1 MSGSNG
7 AGATVGVS
15 SSAGSGGVTGP
26 TGVPLDDG
34 GSGSVMSEMMALF
47 TPPGREARKQ
57 FGVGVGTVEL
67 HPYYKRPGKGH
78 NHDSCDA
85 CGEGGDLICCDSCPA
100 SFHFSCHAPPLEES
114 DIPLGDWVCLRCHVR
129 ETERFEAIKAH
140 GRATNPAAAGPGPA
154 PLPGD
159 AHDEGGGPSVVP
171 ATSSGMAG
179 KLRGRAS
186 RGNKKQVEA
195 VLKAEKEK
203 AVKIYRQ
210 KYDKYLI
217 AKPNTN
223 SIFDKLIAAAQV
235 VNAEQ
240 FKLPDALDPKEKLP
254 FSWKWSEE
262 RQDDYDTYPKNCT
275 QCAKTSRHVPS
286 VGCDFCSNVYHLDC
300 LDPPLCEIPSERWM
314 CPMHVEH
321 ILDSKLVK
329 STSLTERMS
338 LWNKYARKPVDTDTV
353 RLNFFR
359 KVRSGKL
366 YQKCRVKVPS
376 EFRVKVPAFIKYQY
390 KNPSPGHAL
399 GSVDTPIARKKALSK
414 ELDPEET
421 EFLTGLISL
430 QSGLL
435 ELKGE
440 ELRQEILGPQKTKKK
455 TNKTKKDHKIQPQKD
470 ESQQMDG
477 VDRMEVDNITEKSSL
492 PNGLEKDAIVK
503 DVDED
508 ENESDETA
516 SNCSIPLDREDHELS
531 SDLHEQLNAYMAR
544 QKSRGLENLSPVVR
558 DFLALQRLKEILPIK
573 NSNPEHEIQIRAAL
587 VPIHHSRTPSYIRY
601 RNFRIGSGSHN
612 DLDLSSYGHCNYI
625 SDKHAT
631 IYFDQ
636 FTQIYEMIN
645 YSAHGLIADNS
656 IYALDLGGYGG
667 GSVKAKSANQNE
679 NEYTMSAKIEEEPGC
694 FCDTSIASMLP
705 DQGGNENSAI
715 LHHGSYLRF
724 GCLEFVFSIMNQ
736 QAIKKEADQ

>member
-1 MSGSNG
+1 MIISFH
-7 AGATVGVS
+7 TL
-15 SSAGSGGVTGP
+15 
-26 TGVPLDDG
+26 PLNQ
-34 GSGSVMSEMMALF
+34 
-47 TPPGREARKQ
+47 R
-57 FGVGVGTVEL
+57 
-67 HPYYKRPGKGH
+67 KGH

-140 GRATNPAAAGPGPA
+140 GKSTNPGAPALLASDAHEEAGPSVSPAPAAAPA
-154 PLPGD
+154 
-159 AHDEGGGPSVVP
+159 
-171 ATSSGMAG
+171 SSGMAG
-179 KLRGRAS
+179 KLRGRSS

-217 AKPNTN
+217 AKPATN

-300 LDPPLCEIPSERWM
+300 LDPPLCEIPNERWM

-321 ILDSKLVK
+321 ILDSKLVS
-329 STSLTERMS
+329 STSLTERMN

-376 EFRVKVPAFIKYQY
+376 DFRVKVPAFIKHQY

-399 GSVDTPIARKKALSK
+399 GSIETPIARKKSLANK
-414 ELDPEET
+414 ELDSEQT
-421 EFLTGLISL
+421 DFLTNLISL

-435 ELKGE
+435 ELQGE

-455 TNKTKKDHKIQPQKD
+455 SKKKIEKKLQPRED
-470 ESQQMDG
+470 EGHLTQHANP
-477 VDRMEVDNITEKSSL
+477 MEIDKSTEMYSL
-492 PNGLEKDAIVK
+492 PNGLEKGASTA
-503 DVDED
+503 DEED
-508 ENESDETA
+508 NESDETA
-516 SNCSIPLDREDHELS
+516 SNCSIPLDREDQGLS

-544 QKSRGLENLSPVVR
+544 QKSQGLENLSPVVR
-558 DFLALQRLKEILPIK
+558 DFLALQRLKEILPTK
-573 NSNPEHEIQIRAAL
+573 VSNPEHEIQIRAAL
-587 VPIHHSRTPSYIRY
+587 VPIHHSRTPAYIRY
-601 RNFRIGSGSHN
+601 RNFRIGFGSHN

-625 SDKHAT
+625 SDQHAT

-656 IYALDLGGYGG
+656 IYALDLGACGG
-667 GSVKAKSANQNE
+667 GSMKAKSAGQNE
-679 NEYTMSAKIEEEPGC
+679 NEFVMSAKNVEDPGC
-694 FCDTSIASMLP
+694 FCDTSIASMMS

-724 GCLEFVFSIMNQ
+724 GCLEFVFSVMNQ
-736 QAIKKEADQ
+736 PEIKSEQNETRD